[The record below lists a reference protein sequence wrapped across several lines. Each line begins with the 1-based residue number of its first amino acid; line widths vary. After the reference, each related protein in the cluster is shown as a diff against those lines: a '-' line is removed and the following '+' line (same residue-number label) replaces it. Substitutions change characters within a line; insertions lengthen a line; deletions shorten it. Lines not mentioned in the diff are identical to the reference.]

1 MESFRTFGT
10 DFPEELSTNRS
21 LQQWACLTLRLMPS
35 NSQADFHFLGT
46 GALPTVYSRV
56 SYSPT
61 NNLARLAFF
70 PPRKQERSS
79 KRPSWA
85 ELQSKERGVLE
96 WQVLSLGLSRPPCFS
111 RLADATSRD
120 VLKTGSHFL

>member
-10 DFPEELSTNRS
+10 DFPEELSANRS

-70 PPRKQERSS
+70 PHANKSEAQRDPVGGR
-79 KRPSWA
+79 
-85 ELQSKERGVLE
+85 
-96 WQVLSLGLSRPPCFS
+96 LGG
-111 RLADATSRD
+111 A
-120 VLKTGSHFL
+120 VG